1 MTSSVLI
8 RGAQT
13 NEGIVDVKIYDNHII
28 DIQPRIA
35 AQDKDEV
42 VDARGLIL
50 WPGLVNT
57 HHHLAQS
64 LLKGVPAA
72 IDSDLDEWLPRVP
85 FAAWP
90 NMTPETLFTAACVGF
105 SELLRSG
112 CTTCADHHY
121 LYDEQ
126 TSDEMEDALF
136 EAAEKTGI
144 RFILCRGSATSS
156 GTHRGLNADR
166 IETIELWEKRMTR
179 SLLRH
184 DPAEDSMSRVVV
196 APTSLVHSTG
206 PEHLRLMAEFAR
218 FHKLRM
224 HSHLLEILRDETTA
238 KERFGC
244 SADEYAESVN
254 WLGEDVWYAHL
265 VYASNSAIARFAR
278 SGTGISHCP
287 VSNCRLGSGIANLPE
302 MSKKGMPISIGVDG
316 SASAESGSMVN
327 EMMQAWLLHRAVGG
341 PDVTR
346 VEEVIDWGTRGG
358 ADILG
363 LNAGRLTPGSVA
375 DLVLFDVDAPRFL
388 GVWNANQAPVICGEP
403 IKAKKV
409 MVNGRW
415 VAQDGV
421 VNGLDYDTLRTS
433 VEIEKRRLQR
443 AMA

>member
-8 RGAQT
+8 RGART
-13 NEGIVDVKIYDNHII
+13 DEGIVDVKIYDNHII

-144 RFILCRGSATSS
+144 QK
-156 GTHRGLNADR
+156 N
-166 IETIELWEKRMTR
+166 
-179 SLLRH
+179 LR
-184 DPAEDSMSRVVV
+184 
-196 APTSLVHSTG
+196 
-206 PEHLRLMAEFAR
+206 
-218 FHKLRM
+218 
-224 HSHLLEILRDETTA
+224 
-238 KERFGC
+238 
-244 SADEYAESVN
+244 
-254 WLGEDVWYAHL
+254 
-265 VYASNSAIARFAR
+265 
-278 SGTGISHCP
+278 
-287 VSNCRLGSGIANLPE
+287 
-302 MSKKGMPISIGVDG
+302 
-316 SASAESGSMVN
+316 
-327 EMMQAWLLHRAVGG
+327 
-341 PDVTR
+341 
-346 VEEVIDWGTRGG
+346 
-358 ADILG
+358 
-363 LNAGRLTPGSVA
+363 
-375 DLVLFDVDAPRFL
+375 
-388 GVWNANQAPVICGEP
+388 
-403 IKAKKV
+403 
-409 MVNGRW
+409 
-415 VAQDGV
+415 
-421 VNGLDYDTLRTS
+421 
-433 VEIEKRRLQR
+433 RRR
-443 AMA
+443 